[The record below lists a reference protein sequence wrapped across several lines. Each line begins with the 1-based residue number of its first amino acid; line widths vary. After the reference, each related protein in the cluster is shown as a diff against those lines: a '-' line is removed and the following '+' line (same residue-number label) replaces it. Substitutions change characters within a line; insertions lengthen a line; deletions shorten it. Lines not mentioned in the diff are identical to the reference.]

1 MARGLNAAGE
11 PLTLDV
17 VSLDLEANGVA
28 HHEGKV
34 VFVRGA
40 LPGERVR
47 AVLVRRKPRF
57 DVAQAVEVLRESHS
71 RVVPRCPHFGVCGGC
86 SMQHL
91 EPGAQ
96 LAIKQRVLEDQLH
109 HIARLRPQTVLR
121 ALSGPAWGYRHRAR
135 LSVRNVPKKGGVLVG
150 FHEKGSSYVADMR
163 ECHVLP
169 PRMSDLLLPLRAL
182 VGSLSMRD
190 RLPQIEVAI
199 GELPP
204 PAPNGEGVTANPAQ
218 RLLIALVLRVL
229 EPPTDDDRARLFAF
243 AAREQVEL
251 WLQPAG
257 PDSIRLLCTRDGAP
271 ASDDRASQLGYRLAE
286 FDVRMPYRPT
296 DFTQVNQRIN
306 EALVGQALRLLDPQP
321 QDRVAD
327 LFCGLGNFTLPLARR
342 AREVVGIE
350 GSARLVRRATGNA
363 ALNGLSGSTRFRTAN
378 LFELTPEAWAS
389 LGRFDRLLIDP
400 PREGALALA
409 RALSADASKPR
420 RIVYVSC
427 NPATLARDAAV
438 LVHEGGFALRAAG
451 VIDMFPQT
459 SHVES
464 IAVFEPSAGQS

>member
-251 WLQPAG
+251 WLQP
-257 PDSIRLLCTRDGAP
+257 
-271 ASDDRASQLGYRLAE
+271 
-286 FDVRMPYRPT
+286 
-296 DFTQVNQRIN
+296 
-306 EALVGQALRLLDPQP
+306 
-321 QDRVAD
+321 
-327 LFCGLGNFTLPLARR
+327 
-342 AREVVGIE
+342 
-350 GSARLVRRATGNA
+350 
-363 ALNGLSGSTRFRTAN
+363 
-378 LFELTPEAWAS
+378 
-389 LGRFDRLLIDP
+389 
-400 PREGALALA
+400 
-409 RALSADASKPR
+409 
-420 RIVYVSC
+420 
-427 NPATLARDAAV
+427 
-438 LVHEGGFALRAAG
+438 
-451 VIDMFPQT
+451 
-459 SHVES
+459 
-464 IAVFEPSAGQS
+464 